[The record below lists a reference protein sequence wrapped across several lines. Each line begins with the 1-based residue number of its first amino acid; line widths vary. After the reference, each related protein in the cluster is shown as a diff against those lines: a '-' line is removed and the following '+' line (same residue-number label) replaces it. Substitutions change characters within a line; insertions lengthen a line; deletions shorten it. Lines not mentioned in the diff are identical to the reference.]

1 MEQEEK
7 QNTSVNAS
15 SKYIQE
21 NYKEPK
27 YLILSGARYEALRK
41 ECYEMVGNYAKDLEL
56 MNRYMGLIVTVIPL
70 TYEVDIVEV
79 AV

>member
-1 MEQEEK
+1 LEIK
-7 QNTSVNAS
+7 WNKKKN
-15 SKYIQE
+15 KQE